1 VTWLLTGGAG
11 YIGAHVAAELV
22 RSGRPV
28 VVVDDLS
35 GGQAERV
42 PAGVPLVVCSVLDT
56 RALARTMTTYGV
68 RGVVHLAAKKSVTES
83 VRKPLYYYDQNVRG
97 TASVLAAMRRTGAHR
112 LVLSSSAAVYGS
124 PPGGPIAEATT
135 TLPINPYGSTKLLAE
150 WLLDAASA
158 RSEFSWIALRYFN
171 VIGAGSAELGD
182 PGVSNLLQGV
192 LRALTAGER
201 PHVFGADQPTPDGT
215 CVRDFVHVADLAA
228 AHLAAVDRLE
238 TDAAASACHYNVGRG
253 VGVSVFDVLSVVRE
267 VTGVD
272 PGHIVTSPRQG
283 DPPCVIADPSR
294 IRAALGW
301 SATSDLQAMVGS
313 AWDAWRWR
321 WADRPPATQN
331 VLTHREIAEVSG
343 DAG

>member
-35 GGQAERV
+35 SGLAERV

-68 RGVVHLAAKKSVTES
+68 SGVVHLAAKKSVAES

-97 TASVLAAMRRTGAHR
+97 TASVLAAMRLTGAHR

-124 PPGGPIAEATT
+124 PPGGPIAEATM

-171 VIGAGSAELGD
+171 VVGAGSAELGD
-182 PGVSNLLQGV
+182 PGVSNLLQSV
-192 LRALTAGER
+192 LQALTAGER
-201 PHVFGADQPTPDGT
+201 PHVFGAAQPTPDGT
-215 CVRDFVHVADLAA
+215 CVRDFVHVADLAS

-238 TDAAASACHYNVGRG
+238 TDAASACHYNVGRG
-253 VGVSVFDVLSVVRE
+253 VGASVFDVLSVVRE

-272 PGHIVTSPRQG
+272 PGHVVTAPRLG
-283 DPPCVIADPSR
+283 DPPCVVADPSR

-301 SATSDLQAMVGS
+301 SATSDLHAMVDS

-321 WADRPPATQN
+321 WADRPLIQ
-331 VLTHREIAEVSG
+331 REIAEVSG
-343 DAG
+343 DVV